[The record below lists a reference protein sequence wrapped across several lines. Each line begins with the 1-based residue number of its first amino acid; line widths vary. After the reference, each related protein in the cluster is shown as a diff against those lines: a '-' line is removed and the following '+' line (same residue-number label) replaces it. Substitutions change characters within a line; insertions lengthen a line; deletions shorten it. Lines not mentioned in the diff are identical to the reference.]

1 MPNTRRATP
10 YSLHPAKRFTL
21 SLFNNEVFSADDF
34 RPVENQGIYLT
45 KPALKIYFEH
55 YESRVREPFKLP
67 NTDEEVD
74 FRGVFKQQVHK
85 LSSTILKKEPYQPF
99 RIYE

>member
-34 RPVENQGIYLT
+34 QPVENKGIYLT
-45 KPALKIYFEH
+45 KPALKTYFEH
-55 YESRVREPFKLP
+55 YERRVREPFKFTK
-67 NTDEEVD
+67 NEEEVD
-74 FRGVFKQQVHK
+74 FRQLFKQQVHK
-85 LSSTILKKEPYQPF
+85 LSQTILKKQSYEPF
-99 RIYE
+99 RIYK